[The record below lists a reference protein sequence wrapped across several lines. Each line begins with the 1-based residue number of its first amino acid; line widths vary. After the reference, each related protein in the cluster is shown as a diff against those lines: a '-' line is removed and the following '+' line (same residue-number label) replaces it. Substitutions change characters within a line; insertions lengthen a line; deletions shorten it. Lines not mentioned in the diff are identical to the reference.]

1 MQTQSERNFELAKNE
16 IKSIPLYDWFQMG
29 HVQFIYLFI
38 CPAVRRFKIG
48 ITSDV
53 ARRLRQ
59 ISRPYEKYG
68 NKWDCLGVLVVD
80 GIHGAEIENYFHS
93 MFRLA
98 FDSSG
103 LDEPYRSQEIYS
115 FDTSVDFVA
124 KYFFR
129 LVRHLTKRAA
139 DLAVRPAQLDES
151 ILEFFTVSEADT
163 PPPPSR

>member
-1 MQTQSERNFELAKNE
+1 MQTQSAKNFELQKNE
-16 IKSIPLYDWFQMG
+16 IKSIPFYEWNRMG
-29 HVQFIYLFI
+29 QVEFIYLFI

-48 ITSDV
+48 ITGNV
-53 ARRLRQ
+53 AERLRQ

-68 NKWDCLGVLVVD
+68 NSWDCLGVLVVD
-80 GIHGAEIENYFHS
+80 SIHGAEIENYFHS

-124 KYFFR
+124 RFFFR
-129 LVRHLTKRAA
+129 LVRHLTQRAA
-139 DLAVRPAQLDES
+139 DLAVRPAKLDES
-151 ILEFFTVSEADT
+151 VLEFFTVSEADT
-163 PPPPSR
+163 TPPPSR